1 MDVSSLVKQFERIIG
16 YFLMAMMG
24 IVLILATLDIGWLI
38 IKDIFTPPLLI
49 LDVNKLLY
57 LFGKFLLV
65 LIGLELLETISIFHK
80 DRIVSAEIILVV
92 ALIAISR
99 KVIILDESK
108 LSNLTFFDIGVLV
121 LTLAVAYF
129 MLKLGQKNNVAHGT
143 QKTNLSDE

>member
-1 MDVSSLVKQFERIIG
+1 MNVSSLVKQFERIIG

-24 IVLILATLDIGWLI
+24 IVLLLATLDIGWLI

-80 DRIVSAEIILVV
+80 DRIVT
-92 ALIAISR
+92 R
-99 KVIILDESK
+99 G
-108 LSNLTFFDIGVLV
+108 NH
-121 LTLAVAYF
+121 
-129 MLKLGQKNNVAHGT
+129 LGRGFNRHFEKGNNP
-143 QKTNLSDE
+143 